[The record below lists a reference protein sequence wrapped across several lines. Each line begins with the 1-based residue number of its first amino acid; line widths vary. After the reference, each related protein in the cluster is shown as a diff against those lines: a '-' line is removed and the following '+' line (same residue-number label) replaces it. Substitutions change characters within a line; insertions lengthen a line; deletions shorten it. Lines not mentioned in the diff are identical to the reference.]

1 VTRVEAARTP
11 GAGGRQSI
19 DQPIDRSIGQ
29 SGRGGMYSDRFYED
43 FAAEWI
49 AAWNSHDLE
58 RVLSH
63 YDESFEFSS
72 PVLARM
78 IPASG
83 GRLEGVEAVRP
94 YWSKALALYPELHFE
109 PIAVLKGV
117 DSLVIHYRGLNGRLC
132 AEFFVLGRSGKV
144 VSSHAHGE

>member
-1 VTRVEAARTP
+1 MHSN
-11 GAGGRQSI
+11 QH
-19 DQPIDRSIGQ
+19 
-29 SGRGGMYSDRFYED
+29 YED

-83 GRLEGVEAVRP
+83 GRLEGVETVRA

-132 AEFFVLGRSGKV
+132 AEFFVLGSDGKV
-144 VSSHAHGE
+144 VSSHAHRD